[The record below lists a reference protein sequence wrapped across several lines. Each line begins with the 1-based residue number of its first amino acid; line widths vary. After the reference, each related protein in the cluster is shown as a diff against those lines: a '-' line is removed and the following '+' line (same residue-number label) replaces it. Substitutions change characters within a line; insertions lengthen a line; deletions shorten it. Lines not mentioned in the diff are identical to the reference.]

1 MQAFIEFVDTVI
13 DKLII
18 EHDDYIKSDK
28 IKHRSLA
35 LNKQAVYDIIVKN
48 IRIKKLTHEQISMTT
63 NQQLL
68 DPETMQVD
76 ILSEFMRRSRHQD
89 VLVHSKTRTNMN
101 HMAYLSLLVNLS
113 ILSTRLDKIHGSL
126 LDLVNE

>member
-1 MQAFIEFVDTVI
+1 MQAFIEFIDIVI

-28 IKHRSLA
+28 IKHRPLA